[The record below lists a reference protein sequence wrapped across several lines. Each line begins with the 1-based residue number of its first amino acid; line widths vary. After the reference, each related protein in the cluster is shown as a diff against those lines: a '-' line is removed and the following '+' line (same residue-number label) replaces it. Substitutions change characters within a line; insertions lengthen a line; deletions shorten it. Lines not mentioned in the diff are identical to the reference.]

1 MKIYS
6 NLTINYWLRAPKKQV
21 NSKLKNVYCR
31 LIVNNERVDIS
42 TNIKVSPKDW
52 CTLSERIKIN
62 NNLEL
67 HNNAYLDEMT
77 SLLIEAYNQL
87 KQENKPISL
96 ASLKSKYLRN
106 QNKELAQNST
116 QSIKY
121 ICDKFL
127 ETVEIQMASG
137 ILAPSTKRAYI
148 CTSKTFRS
156 FLLTMGLSELSTPE
170 ELNRIT
176 FMEFEKYLIKERKQN
191 SNSAYRVIKQLRRIF
206 NFAYENDIIPNRI
219 EIKSNLR
226 YRNPERK
233 FLTIEEVNAIENHT
247 FNDETLT
254 EVRDVF
260 MFSVYTG
267 FAFNELYSLTRKN
280 IKEIEGRTW
289 ISITRKKTG
298 NEQKVPLL
306 PIPLSIISKYENHPK
321 CLRKGKLL
329 PIRNN
334 ICYNRLLKDIQSE
347 LNIETKITSH
357 IGRHTF
363 ATTIALCNG
372 LSIETLSKILSHTSI
387 KVTQIYAKV
396 VDSKVIEDFD
406 KLKSALNTRSTRGE
420 VSVGA

>member
-6 NLTINYWLRAPKKQV
+6 NLAINYWLRAPKNQS
-21 NSKLKNVYCR
+21 NSKLKSVYCR
-31 LIVNNERVDIS
+31 IIVNNERIDIS
-42 TNIKVSPKDW
+42 TNIKVATKDW
-52 CTLSERIKIN
+52 CTLTERIKSTN
-62 NNLEL
+62 GYEVNSNS
-67 HNNAYLDEMT
+67 YLDEM
-77 SLLIEAYNQL
+77 SSHYIEAYNQL
-87 KQENKPISL
+87 RQENKPISL
-96 ASLKSKYLRN
+96 ASLKSRYNRN
-106 QNKELAQNST
+106 QNQESAFNST
-116 QSIKY
+116 NSIKY
-121 ICDKFL
+121 ICEKFL
-127 ETVEIQMASG
+127 ETVEIQLASN
-137 ILAPSTKRAYI
+137 ILTPSTRRAYK
-148 CTSKTFRS
+148 CTAKTFQS
-156 FLLTMGLSELSTPE
+156 FLPTVGLSPNSTPE

-176 FMEFEKYLIKERKQN
+176 FMEFEKYLITVRNQN

-206 NFAYENDIIPNRI
+206 NFAYENDILAQRI

-233 FLTIEEVNAIENHT
+233 FLTIEEVNAIESYP
-247 FNDETLT
+247 FNDETLS

-306 PIPLSIISKYENHPK
+306 PIPLSIIKKYENHPK
-321 CLRKGKLL
+321 CVRKAKLL

-334 ICYNRLLKDIQSE
+334 ICYNRLLKDIQTE

-406 KLKSALNTRSTRGE
+406 KLKYALNTRINRGE